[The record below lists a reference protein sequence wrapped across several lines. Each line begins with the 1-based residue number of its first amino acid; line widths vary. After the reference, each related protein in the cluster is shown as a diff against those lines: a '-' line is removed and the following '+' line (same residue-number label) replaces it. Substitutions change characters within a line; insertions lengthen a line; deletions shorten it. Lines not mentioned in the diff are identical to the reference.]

1 MKKYCVLIVL
11 FLGLVS
17 NSFSQKSLS
26 DYSYI
31 IVSEQFEFQ
40 DEKDKYQLN
49 SLIKFLYN
57 KHGFHA
63 YFEDEVPENVR
74 RCDGLFADAEGKPG
88 FIITKVELII
98 RDCNGT
104 ELFRTIKGKSDIK
117 NYKNAYYE
125 ASREAFKS
133 IRDLYVT
140 QKPISIYEKEVV
152 AKEEKIST
160 KEPNKV
166 IATAVVVDEVIETP
180 KEIPSEIPSTIS
192 ETNTLNNL
200 PSAKYSNY
208 SNGDKTFLLR
218 KTKSGYSFYEE
229 SSESDDGLLLIGKI
243 VLLET
248 SINFTDTNKTTFNA
262 YFDASKN
269 LIIEKG
275 TSTVFYRLVN

>member
-1 MKKYCVLIVL
+1 MKRFYVLVVL
-11 FLGLVS
+11 FVCLVS
-17 NSFSQKSLS
+17 KGISQKSMS

-192 ETNTLNNL
+192 ETNTLKNL

-218 KTKSGYSFYEE
+218 KTKNGYSFYEE
-229 SSESDDGLLLIGKI
+229 SLESDDGLLLIGKI
-243 VLLET
+243 VLLES
-248 SINFTDTNKTTFNA
+248 SINFIDTNKTTFNT
-262 YFDASKN
+262 YFDASEN

-275 TSTVFYRLVN
+275 TATILYRLVN